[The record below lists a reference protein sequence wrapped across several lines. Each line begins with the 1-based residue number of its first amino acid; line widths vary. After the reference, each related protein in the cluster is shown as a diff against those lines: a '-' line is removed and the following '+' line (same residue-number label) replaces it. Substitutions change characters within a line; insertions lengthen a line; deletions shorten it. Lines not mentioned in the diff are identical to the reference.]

1 MQVKLRVIKYGFSI
15 DDIDEIDL
23 DEFKIVLPKHI
34 DITTFDDLDINY
46 LKDALEL
53 FDPSL
58 CSFS

>member
-1 MQVKLRVIKYGFSI
+1 MKVKLRVGYGYSI

-23 DEFKIVLPKHI
+23 DKFKIVLPKHI
-34 DITTFDDLDINY
+34 DITTLEYLDIND

-53 FDPSL
+53 FDSSL

>member
-1 MQVKLRVIKYGFSI
+1 MKVKLRVGYGYSI

-23 DEFKIVLPKHI
+23 DKFKIVLPKHI
-34 DITTFDDLDINY
+34 DITTLEYLDIND